1 MANALH
7 CENAV
12 GSQGDTNAKVSVVQ
26 EDAADR
32 GKPHAAPESP
42 GFRKAKHI
50 SFLAKQNMLNN
61 VFHEAEPHW
70 QSLLL

>member
-7 CENAV
+7 GEKTV

-26 EDAADR
+26 EDVADR
-32 GKPHAAPESP
+32 GEQHTAPESP
-42 GFRKAKHI
+42 GFRKAKQF
-50 SFLAKQNMLNN
+50 SFLAKQNMVNN
-61 VFHEAEPHW
+61 VFHEAEPDW